1 MQRPPCARTEPSR
14 PQRQVERPPP
24 SDRLRSGRHGQAPPA
39 AEVRPATPP
48 APASRPAHTIGGALT
63 GARGLGTVRL
73 RAARPSVAQSV
84 PVLGGVQGPFGAF
97 CTMAPH
103 TTFPRAGR
111 RGGAKASRG
120 AREPQMATL
129 TSRNEGVAGGRFGDG
144 ACAFFFYFFIIRPV
158 LRARCPPRRERTAA
172 RRAPGEARGGSRHA
186 PIGAR
191 APPGAGGAGTR
202 VKECSNSRCAAT
214 AVWGAIV
221 AQWG

>member
-24 SDRLRSGRHGQAPPA
+24 SGRLRSGRRGQAPPA

-48 APASRPAHTIGGALT
+48 APASRPAHTIGGPLT
-63 GARGLGTVRL
+63 GARGLGTVCL

-84 PVLGGVQGPFGAF
+84 PFLGGVQGPFGAF

-111 RGGAKASRG
+111 RGGAKAIRLPRHS
-120 AREPQMATL
+120 EMATL

-144 ACAFFFYFFIIRPV
+144 ACAFFLFFYYKTR
-158 LRARCPPRRERTAA
+158 AA
-172 RRAPGEARGGSRHA
+172 RALPAAQGAYRGPQGAWRGARRLAARPNRCASPPGSR
-186 PIGAR
+186 GR
-191 APPGAGGAGTR
+191 
-202 VKECSNSRCAAT
+202 
-214 AVWGAIV
+214 
-221 AQWG
+221 

>member
-1 MQRPPCARTEPSR
+1 MCYSINSKLIFIRLEAFASHSPCARTEPSR

-24 SDRLRSGRHGQAPPA
+24 SDRLRSGRRGQAPPA

-97 CTMAPH
+97 RVLPPH

-111 RGGAKASRG
+111 RGGAKAIRLPRHS
-120 AREPQMATL
+120 EMATL

-144 ACAFFFYFFIIRPV
+144 ACAFFFIF
-158 LRARCPPRRERTAA
+158 LL
-172 RRAPGEARGGSRHA
+172 
-186 PIGAR
+186 
-191 APPGAGGAGTR
+191 
-202 VKECSNSRCAAT
+202 
-214 AVWGAIV
+214 
-221 AQWG
+221 

>member
-1 MQRPPCARTEPSR
+1 MAT
-14 PQRQVERPPP
+14 
-24 SDRLRSGRHGQAPPA
+24 PA
-39 AEVRPATPP
+39 AEGRPAPPP

-97 CTMAPH
+97 RVLPPH

-144 ACAFFFYFFIIRPV
+144 ACAFFLFFYYKTR
-158 LRARCPPRRERTAA
+158 AA
-172 RRAPGEARGGSRHA
+172 RALPAAQGAYRGPQGAWR
-186 PIGAR
+186 GAR
-191 APPGAGGAGTR
+191 RLAARP
-202 VKECSNSRCAAT
+202 NRCAS
-214 AVWGAIV
+214 VKRML
-221 AQWG
+221 

>member
-24 SDRLRSGRHGQAPPA
+24 SDRLRSGRRGQAPPA

-48 APASRPAHTIGGALT
+48 APASRPAHTIGGPLT

-97 CTMAPH
+97 RVLPPH

-111 RGGAKASRG
+111 RGGAKAIRLPRHS
-120 AREPQMATL
+120 EMATL

-144 ACAFFFYFFIIRPV
+144 ACAFLYFFIIKPV

-172 RRAPGEARGGSRHA
+172 RTAPGEARGGSRHA

-191 APPGAGGAGTR
+191 APPGAGGARGTLR
-202 VKECSNSRCAAT
+202 RPTRT
-214 AVWGAIV
+214 A
-221 AQWG
+221 